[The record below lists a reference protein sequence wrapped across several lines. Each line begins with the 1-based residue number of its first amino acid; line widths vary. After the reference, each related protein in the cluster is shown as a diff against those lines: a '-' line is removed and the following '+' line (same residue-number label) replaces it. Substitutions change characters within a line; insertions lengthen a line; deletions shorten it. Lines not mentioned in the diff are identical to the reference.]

1 MKATDLADK
10 VTKIAKKYK
19 TCYIWGGTGRPIT
32 ASTIQQAINQYP
44 KNESYAVKA
53 RTLAGQKNAFYFD
66 CVGLLK
72 AVLWGWE
79 GDSSMSRGGAV
90 YASNGVPDI
99 SADQMITKCSGISTD
114 FSKIEVGE
122 LLWCKG
128 HVGIYI
134 GDGLGV
140 ECTPKWDNGVQ
151 ITAVGNIGK
160 KSGYNTRTW
169 TKHGKLPY
177 VTYNRTQSKTAKK
190 TIDPAKSFDDGFARS
205 YTVSAYL
212 LNMRRGAGITK
223 GSVKL
228 LKKGQKVTCYGY
240 YTKVS
245 GTAWLLVRDSS
256 GTVGYCSK
264 KYLK

>member
-10 VTKIAKKYK
+10 VKTIATKYK

-32 ASTIQQAINQYP
+32 ASTVQQAINQYP

-66 CVGLLK
+66 CVGLIK
-72 AVLWGWE
+72 SVLWGWE
-79 GDSSMSRGGAV
+79 GDSSKSRGGAV

-99 SADQMITKCSGISTD
+99 SADQMITKCSGISTN
-114 FSKIEVGE
+114 FSDIKVGE

-134 GDGLGV
+134 GNGLGV
-140 ECTPKWDNGVQ
+140 ECTPKWENGVQ

-177 VTYNRTQSKTAKK
+177 VSYTTTAKK
-190 TIDPAKSFDDGFARS
+190 KTNTVDPAESFSKSYARS
-205 YTVSAYL
+205 YKVTAYL
-212 LNMRRGAGITK
+212 LNMRKGAGITK

-228 LKKGQKVTCYGY
+228 LKMGQKVTCFGY
-240 YTKVS
+240 YTKAN
-245 GTAWLLVRDSS
+245 GTTWLLVQDSK
-256 GTVGYCSK
+256 GMTGYCSM